1 MRIPACEEGVVMNF
15 VENLSGELSSK
26 ELSQIV
32 DQMLP
37 DKKLE
42 KVLLIHPDYTRQDF
56 SDKLVPLIVKHLKA
70 RGLKVLHTLNASG
83 THRAMTEKEIRKKLG
98 LYQEQFVFFNHEY
111 ANPDALTTVGT
122 LGREFVS
129 EKTMGDLQEP
139 LPVTLNKLFFEKYD
153 LIIVLSGTSP
163 HESTGFSGGL
173 KSIIPGIAGP
183 DVVGLFHWAAVL
195 IGIPRIIGSEDNPA
209 REVINEACK
218 IAFEKINSPVLFL
231 NMVYEETDNGI
242 VPKGLYTG
250 FGFEGSLQAY
260 KQAVKASQRIHIIY
274 LDKPVRTAVQV
285 IGENYDEIWTAGKGS
300 YKLQRPGVL
309 LPDGEIIIYA
319 PHIKTFHSNPQ
330 MDSAIRQIGYHCK
343 GYVKQFIKKHPR
355 FDLNVAAHVINVRG
369 DGTFDAMT
377 GREEFAFKVTLATSI
392 SKQECEA
399 VGLSYRDP
407 RLIKKEDFQS
417 DDCLWIEHGGKF
429 LYDLKKEA

>member
-1 MRIPACEEGVVMNF
+1 MSFI
-15 VENLSGELSSK
+15 ENLSGELSSK
-26 ELSQIV
+26 ELSELIERV
-32 DQMLP
+32 LP
-37 DKKLE
+37 DEKLE

-56 SDKLVPLIVKHLKA
+56 SDRLVPLVYEHLKK
-70 RGLKVLHTLNASG
+70 RGLKILHTLNASG
-83 THRAMTEKEIRKKLG
+83 THRAMSEKEVRKKLG
-98 LYQEQFVFFNHEY
+98 LYKEELVFFNHEY
-111 ANPDALTTVGT
+111 ANPNALTTVGI
-122 LGREFVS
+122 LSKEFVS
-129 EKTMGDLQEP
+129 EKTMGDLEEP

-195 IGIPRIIGSEDNPA
+195 IGIPRIIGSENNPA

-218 IAFEKINSPVLFL
+218 IAFEKVNSPVLFL

-242 VPKGLYTG
+242 LAKGLYTG
-250 FGFEGSLQAY
+250 FDLEGSLKAY

-274 LDKPVRTAVQV
+274 LDKPVKIAVQV

-309 LPDGEIIIYA
+309 VSNGEIIIYA
-319 PHIKTFHSNPQ
+319 PHIEIFHSNPQ
-330 MDSAIRQIGYHCK
+330 MDRSIREIGYHCK
-343 GYVKQFIKKHPR
+343 DYVKEFLKKHPK
-355 FDLNVAAHVINVRG
+355 FDLNVASHVINVRG
-369 DGTFDAMT
+369 DGTYDPILKK
-377 GREEFAFKVTLATSI
+377 EEFAFTVTLATSI
-392 SKQECEA
+392 PKEECEA
-399 VGLSYRDP
+399 VGLAYRDP
-407 RLIKKEDFQS
+407 RSIRKEDFQS

-429 LYDLKKEA
+429 LYDLKREA